1 MSIYSFLFSKT
12 KESKGIG
19 YFHLNLREKTNVIP
33 LTMAPEPVLTMGCS
47 ELGVAARV
55 QKVSEGVGN
64 RRHAAPRTL
73 LPALLLPRPHLD

>member
-1 MSIYSFLFSKT
+1 MDDFCLFVFTFLICFELGENFMSIYSFLFSKT

-47 ELGVAARV
+47 ELGSGGGSQSPEV
-55 QKVSEGVGN
+55 
-64 RRHAAPRTL
+64 
-73 LPALLLPRPHLD
+73 